1 MPVRVFDQDGDAPDS
16 IIVKGI
22 NHAIKNGAD
31 VINMSLGGYGTTAYL
46 DKAIDYAVSNGVMII
61 VSAGNE
67 AKDNSHYYP
76 AAFPEVITVGAVGR
90 NGDLLYFSNTGDHID
105 VCAPGEKIVSA
116 LPGNSTGSK
125 SGTSMAAPLVAS
137 AAALLILE
145 DPTRSIS
152 DVERIIINHTC
163 DLGVPGKDK
172 LFGHGELTFENYKID
187 PDFYMIEPLKAELKE
202 EKYHLNLSFYAG
214 GSVKAVE
221 IKIDGITNRQVPVF
235 SPGEKKV
242 SLDIRDIDIGPHL
255 LEVRPVFIDGTFGEV
270 YSREFTVPE
279 YNVRIR
285 VYDAANQLIPN
296 SRINVLGFSQK
307 DRKVTKLH
315 INPTVVNGVWM
326 VNLDFERLTRIYDK
340 IRCSVESRLSDGSR
354 DVPFYFRTIGTTGE
368 KDFDASECNVLG
380 LTSREKIPGCTCTRF
395 LWEFVDGVQ

>member
-1 MPVRVFDQDGDAPDS
+1 M
-16 IIVKGI
+16 
-22 NHAIKNGAD
+22 
-31 VINMSLGGYGTTAYL
+31 
-46 DKAIDYAVSNGVMII
+46 
-61 VSAGNE
+61 
-67 AKDNSHYYP
+67 
-76 AAFPEVITVGAVGR
+76 
-90 NGDLLYFSNTGDHID
+90 
-105 VCAPGEKIVSA
+105 
-116 LPGNSTGSK
+116 
-125 SGTSMAAPLVAS
+125 
-137 AAALLILE
+137 
-145 DPTRSIS
+145 
-152 DVERIIINHTC
+152 
-163 DLGVPGKDK
+163 
-172 LFGHGELTFENYKID
+172 
-187 PDFYMIEPLKAELKE
+187 
-202 EKYHLNLSFYAG
+202 
-214 GSVKAVE
+214 KAVE

-340 IRCSVESRLSDGSR
+340 IRCSVESRLVMVRGMFHSVS
-354 DVPFYFRTIGTTGE
+354 
-368 KDFDASECNVLG
+368 NH
-380 LTSREKIPGCTCTRF
+380 
-395 LWEFVDGVQ
+395 

>member
-1 MPVRVFDQDGDAPDS
+1 
-16 IIVKGI
+16 
-22 NHAIKNGAD
+22 
-31 VINMSLGGYGTTAYL
+31 
-46 DKAIDYAVSNGVMII
+46 MI
-61 VSAGNE
+61 S
-67 AKDNSHYYP
+67 S
-76 AAFPEVITVGAVGR
+76 
-90 NGDLLYFSNTGDHID
+90 
-105 VCAPGEKIVSA
+105 
-116 LPGNSTGSK
+116 
-125 SGTSMAAPLVAS
+125 
-137 AAALLILE
+137 
-145 DPTRSIS
+145 
-152 DVERIIINHTC
+152 
-163 DLGVPGKDK
+163 VPGKDK

-187 PDFYMIEPLKAELKE
+187 PDFYMIEPLKAELQE

-315 INPTVVNGVWM
+315 INPTVVNG
-326 VNLDFERLTRIYDK
+326 
-340 IRCSVESRLSDGSR
+340 CG
-354 DVPFYFRTIGTTGE
+354 
-368 KDFDASECNVLG
+368 
-380 LTSREKIPGCTCTRF
+380 
-395 LWEFVDGVQ
+395 